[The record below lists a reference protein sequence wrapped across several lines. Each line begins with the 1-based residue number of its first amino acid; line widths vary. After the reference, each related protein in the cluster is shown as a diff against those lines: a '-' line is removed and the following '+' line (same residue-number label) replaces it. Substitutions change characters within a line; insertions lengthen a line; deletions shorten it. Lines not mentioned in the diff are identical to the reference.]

1 MTKQRTLST
10 TLGAAALAASALL
23 VACGGSG
30 NSSQLG
36 GGPAFSVVSTGG
48 GPSASPTP
56 TPIPGPV
63 TVTGSVVSIP
73 VTGFG
78 ANAPQTPLGN
88 AVVVIGPTLV
98 TGATAPPVAPGGD
111 VMVTTTAAGTYSATV
126 ATGPAASLSS
136 QATYVHPPNDLSG
149 FAPPAV
155 GYYISVFAPGADGKS
170 AGAPLPVHAFSG
182 LSAGTVMTTQ
192 RVTTAS
198 IDEANFLTLVNH
210 DRTTANGL
218 ALPMV
223 FDENAEEAARAH
235 VAEEAA
241 GQFYCHYNA
250 QNIGPG
256 SRFLGLGAIGQDDEN
271 IGKTSG
277 QDAPG
282 SYTQTE
288 AAFMSEAATNGGHYT
303 NIIDS
308 THAWAGVTTLVSGP
322 TAQFVDQEFVSP
334 NGIAPFVYP
343 NFAGSACPPGVQP
356 NNS

>member
-1 MTKQRTLST
+1 MNKQHVLI
-10 TLGAAALAASALL
+10 ALAASAALA
-23 VACGGSG
+23 ACGGGG

-36 GGPAFSVVSTGG
+36 GGPVFTVGSGSGATPV
-48 GPSASPTP
+48 PTA

-63 TVTGSVVSIP
+63 TVIGAVVSIP

-78 ANAPQTPLGN
+78 PNAPQSALAG

-111 VMVTTTAAGTYSATV
+111 VMVTTGASGTYSATI
-126 ATGPAASLSS
+126 ASGPAAPISS

-149 FAPPAV
+149 FTPPAV
-155 GYYISVFAPGADGKS
+155 GYYISVFAPGADGVS

-198 IDEANFLTLVNH
+198 SDEAAFLALVNH
-210 DRTTANGL
+210 DRTTANPL

-223 FDENAEEAARAH
+223 FDEYAQEAARAH
-235 VAEEAA
+235 VNEEAT
-241 GQFYCHYNA
+241 GNFYCHYNA

-256 SRFLGLGAIGQDDEN
+256 SRYLGLGALAQDDEN

-277 QDAPG
+277 QTITG
-282 SYTQTE
+282 SYTTTE
-288 AAFMSEAATNGGHYT
+288 AAFMAEASTSGGHYT

-308 THAWAGVTTLVSGP
+308 THAWAGLTTLVVGP
-322 TAQFVDQEFVSP
+322 TIQLVDQEFVSP